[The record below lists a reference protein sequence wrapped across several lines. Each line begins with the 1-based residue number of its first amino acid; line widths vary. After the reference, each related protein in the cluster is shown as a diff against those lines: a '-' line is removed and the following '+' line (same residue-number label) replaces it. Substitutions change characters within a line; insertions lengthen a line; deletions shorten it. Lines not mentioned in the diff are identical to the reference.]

1 MTHAVD
7 DITRVVCD
15 VTLISGKTV
24 ICVLSCVCAHLLC
37 HMPHAVDDM
46 THLLRGMTRLVCHNT
61 LISHINVTCVCV

>member
-24 ICVLSCVCAHLLC
+24 ICVLSCVCAHLC
-37 HMPHAVDDM
+37 VD
-46 THLLRGMTRLVCHNT
+46 VCVLMCVCSHVCV
-61 LISHINVTCVCV
+61 LIYCVTCLMPSMT